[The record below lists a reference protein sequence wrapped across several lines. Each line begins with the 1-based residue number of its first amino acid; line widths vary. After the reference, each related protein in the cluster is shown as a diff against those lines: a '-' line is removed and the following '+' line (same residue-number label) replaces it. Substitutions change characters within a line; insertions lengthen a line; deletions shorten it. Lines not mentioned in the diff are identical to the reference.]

1 MAPFDAAQEKRI
13 AEAIKCHHQNPG
25 IPKKKVAVKYTV
37 DYHAFLRR
45 LCGVPPGN
53 SRGGQSARLSSAE
66 DAGLKKYLSFL
77 TRIGMPPSK
86 RDVTFAANHILES
99 QGKKRV
105 SKDWPRRWLH
115 RNKNLYKSLKSKT
128 LANERKRSHQI
139 EDLQRHFNDFEH
151 MLEEYHIQQADVW
164 NFDEIGFRIGCLK
177 GRVVIVPADVKA
189 IYLADPDNRESITV
203 LECISGGGESIA
215 PFILMKG
222 EILMEKHF
230 MNRLDNNIMI
240 GATLTGFTNDVRT
253 YQWLQHFD
261 KLTKERAEGRY
272 RALVMDGHGSHV
284 SDHFKHYCWRNKIV
298 PFLLLPHSTHL
309 LQPLDV
315 GVFSAMKAH
324 HQNSLYESIRFGD
337 FTFDRTDFLD
347 AFQEIHDSTM
357 RPRTIYSGWAKTGLF
372 PFNPEVVLSKMRQF
386 DGFSAIHAS
395 QALAS
400 LANSKGA
407 AR

>member
-1 MAPFDAAQEKRI
+1 
-13 AEAIKCHHQNPG
+13 
-25 IPKKKVAVKYTV
+25 
-37 DYHAFLRR
+37 
-45 LCGVPPGN
+45 
-53 SRGGQSARLSSAE
+53 
-66 DAGLKKYLSFL
+66 
-77 TRIGMPPSK
+77 MPPSK
-86 RDVTFAANHILES
+86 RDVTFAANYILEG
-99 QGKKRV
+99 QGKERV

-115 RNKNLYKSLKSKT
+115 RNKSLYRSLRSKT
-128 LANERKRSHQI
+128 LANERKKSHQI
-139 EDLQRHFNDFEH
+139 EDLQRHFTDFKD
-151 MLEEYHIQQADVW
+151 MLEEYQIRQADVW

-203 LECISGGGESIA
+203 LECISGGGESID

-222 EILMEKHF
+222 EVLMEKHF
-230 MNRLDNNIMI
+230 INRLSDNVIV

-261 KLTKERAEGRY
+261 RLTKERAEGRY

-315 GVFSAMKAH
+315 GVFSAMKAY
-324 HQNSLYESIRFGD
+324 HQNSLYDSIRFGD

-347 AFQEIHDSTM
+347 AFQEIHTNSM
-357 RPRTIYSGWAKTGLF
+357 RSRTIYGSWAKAGLF
-372 PFNPEVVLSKMRQF
+372 PFDPEVVLSKMRGF
-386 DGFSAIHAS
+386 DGFSATHAS
-395 QALAS
+395 QALLT
-400 LANSKGA
+400 LANSEGA